1 MLNRLHQKLVG
12 GPLFGPRK
20 MSEKCWFPVRFPGPE
35 NGTMIRPATTN
46 SLLEPGLARPKFRAG
61 FPDRKRSQ
69 KGSPAAEK
77 GRPQPG
83 RKIAAGNN
91 MCGCLSGQSRAVCNQ
106 PFSNSR
112 LELGL
117 WYWYSARRRLELGL
131 WSLTSLA
138 QRGWLPLVSGGLA
151 ADPFS
156 APTRPPKAPPRGW
169 LPRKLFFVIAEPPG
183 GGNWHWHSELRR
195 SSSDFGTGTQSCG
208 DRNSDFDTGY
218 SALRRLELGLC

>member
-1 MLNRLHQKLVG
+1 
-12 GPLFGPRK
+12 
-20 MSEKCWFPVRFPGPE
+20 
-35 NGTMIRPATTN
+35 
-46 SLLEPGLARPKFRAG
+46 
-61 FPDRKRSQ
+61 
-69 KGSPAAEK
+69 
-77 GRPQPG
+77 
-83 RKIAAGNN
+83 

-169 LPRKLFFVIAEPPG
+169 LPRNLFFVIAEPPGG

-208 DRNSDFDTGY
+208 DWTSDFDTGY
-218 SALRRLELGLC
+218 SALRRLELGLCYRYSSLTSHESRVSRVMSHESRVMSHESRVSRDTSVTSHES

>member
-1 MLNRLHQKLVG
+1 
-12 GPLFGPRK
+12 

-35 NGTMIRPATTN
+35 KGTMIRPATTN

-112 LELGL
+112 LELGR

-169 LPRKLFFVIAEPPG
+169 LPRNLFSVIAEPPG
-183 GGNWHWHSELRR
+183 GGRKLALALGTSEIELGLWHWYSELRR
-195 SSSDFGTGTQSCG
+195 LDFG
-208 DRNSDFDTGY
+208 
-218 SALRRLELGLC
+218 L

>member
-1 MLNRLHQKLVG
+1 
-12 GPLFGPRK
+12 

-35 NGTMIRPATTN
+35 KGTMIRPATTN

-112 LELGL
+112 LELGR

-156 APTRPPKAPPRGW
+156 APTWGRFWGG
-169 LPRKLFFVIAEPPG
+169 RKLALALGTSEIELG
-183 GGNWHWHSELRR
+183 LWHWYSELRR
-195 SSSDFGTGTQSCG
+195 LDFG
-208 DRNSDFDTGY
+208 
-218 SALRRLELGLC
+218 L

>member
-1 MLNRLHQKLVG
+1 
-12 GPLFGPRK
+12 
-20 MSEKCWFPVRFPGPE
+20 
-35 NGTMIRPATTN
+35 
-46 SLLEPGLARPKFRAG
+46 
-61 FPDRKRSQ
+61 
-69 KGSPAAEK
+69 
-77 GRPQPG
+77 
-83 RKIAAGNN
+83 

-169 LPRKLFFVIAEPPG
+169 LQRNLFFVIAEPPG
-183 GGNWHWHSELRR
+183 GGAEI
-195 SSSDFGTGTQSCG
+195 GTGTRNFG
-208 DRNSDFDTGY
+208 DRARTLALVLRAAETG
-218 SALRRLELGLC
+218 LRTLILGTRHFGG